1 MQGFQYVTE
10 GYSAVFHLKRNH
22 TNLATEDYSEN
33 LIAYLNDACCCK
45 ITVEDLNNV
54 LHDIMNWS
62 IDETKENQSKNN
74 IKDPQLPVRLAG
86 EKDLI
91 QYQIASVIKQKGSFQ
106 NGCFKKTKHVKFS
119 EKQTFVTP

>member
-10 GYSAVFHLKRNH
+10 GYSAVFRLKRNH
-22 TNLATEDYSEN
+22 TNLTTEDYSEN
-33 LIAYLNDACCCK
+33 LIAYLNDPCCCK

-54 LHDIMNWS
+54 LNGIMNWS
-62 IDETKENQSKNN
+62 IDKTKENQSKNS

-119 EKQTFVTP
+119 EKQTFFTP